1 MAKRN
6 LKRKNANKI
15 VIINKGNRAHH
26 VGGVTLFPG
35 QNKVDKES
43 KEDIEK
49 HINAIEESGRES
61 TADMLRADLKL
72 DNPIEVEKKGGEFN
86 YDIADMKRAEIKDL
100 ISETFNEDDLR
111 DITASLEKAGKMNDG
126 YEKAIAKQLKE
137 LAEAEKEKK

>member
-100 ISETFNEDDLR
+100 ISETFNEDEIYSIDDLFR
-111 DITASLEKAGKMNDG
+111 DVEEVKGGCN
-126 YEKAIAKQLKE
+126 KQSRIVCGWVGDIHE
-137 LAEAEKEKK
+137 